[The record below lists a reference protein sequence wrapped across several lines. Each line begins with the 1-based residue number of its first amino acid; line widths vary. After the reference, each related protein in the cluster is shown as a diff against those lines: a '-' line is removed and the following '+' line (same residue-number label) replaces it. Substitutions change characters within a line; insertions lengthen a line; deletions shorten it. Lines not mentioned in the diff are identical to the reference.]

1 MAESNSGSSLV
12 LIAGAGIAAYYFWP
26 QIQAALG
33 LAPATAAPPQTS
45 TPSNLPGGTPPGAQT
60 TNSSPSI
67 NTPGAVAI
75 GNGCFSYQGTISC
88 PPGVSPP
95 APATPSGNCPP
106 GYTYN
111 PTLGVCQSNTNPASL
126 VACTNGYNMDAA
138 GVCTMYT
145 DAQLIAGLNT
155 IQWPGLT
162 AIPAEQIARIDP
174 QIVAASNM
182 ATGITPGSV
191 LAYVLGLGGAAA
203 NNVQATGS
211 DGNLYTMTGGMWVR
225 YIPSPAVHTG
235 GGASSGPGMQG
246 IGRLGRLAAA
256 LPVTNDLLTKASYDP
271 ATAAILGSD
280 PRGLLSVPQ
289 WNYFYSLASGVL
301 QTRPT
306 HPFGEQGAKI
316 NATQYQALRQ
326 QAGLPVK
333 LGSIRSARPGAFP
346 SGLGPLRSNMG
357 SISAGPSRKPFVY
370 PGNRNIY
377 RIPGQGA
384 VPQKLGVIQSGGGN
398 HRWARSP
405 FPRPSWWRT
414 AE

>member
-12 LIAGAGIAAYYFWP
+12 LLAGAGVAAYYFWP

-33 LAPATAAPPQTS
+33 LTATAAPVQSS
-45 TPSNLPGGTPPGAQT
+45 TPSTLPGGTPPGAQT

-67 NTPGAVAI
+67 NTPGAVAL

-88 PPGVSPP
+88 PPGIAPP
-95 APATPSGNCPP
+95 QPAMPGGSCPA
-106 GYTYN
+106 GYTYS
-111 PTLGVCQSNTNPASL
+111 PTLGVCFNNSSESQG

-145 DAQLIAGLNT
+145 DTQLIAGLNS
-155 IQWPGLT
+155 IQWPGTT
-162 AIPAEQIARIDP
+162 AIPAEQIARIDS

-182 ATGITPGSV
+182 ASGITPGSV

-203 NNVQATGS
+203 NSTQATGS
-211 DGNLYTMTGGMWVR
+211 DGNLYQMIGAVWVR
-225 YIPSPAVHTG
+225 LTPAYP
-235 GGASSGPGMQG
+235 ASGSGLQG
-246 IGRLGRLAAA
+246 LGRLGRLAAA

-271 ATAAILGSD
+271 ATAAILGTD

-289 WNYFYSLASGVL
+289 WNYFYGLASGVL
-301 QTRPT
+301 QTKPT
-306 HPFGEQGAKI
+306 HPYGQQGAKI
-316 NATQYQALRQ
+316 NAAQYQALRQ
-326 QAGLPVK
+326 QAGLAVK
-333 LGSIRSARPGAFP
+333 LGSIRNARPGAFP
-346 SGLGPLRSNMG
+346 SGLGPLRSSMG

-405 FPRPSWWRT
+405 FPRPAWWRT